1 MSGAGGLFGGNPKM
15 ARFRSMM
22 LRVSREDTILY
33 ASQSLLGYLGVERDA
48 ILGQPVKGLSGR
60 AGGELGWRLA
70 RVRDFVQPNMLV
82 TDADGRVFEI
92 KTTSERGVLDV
103 VLDEVTEAAGI
114 AEILSPVCGTP
125 FEELD
130 EEELRTVRT
139 PDLRFLT
146 VSRTRLHTTGRLAGA
161 LPPMDQRI
169 LTNAFLDE
177 VSEAL
182 LERGCTITPGLNSS
196 VAGLAGAPRYHAD
209 HAMRMLTAAFDQM
222 DRVARLREAFFLEG
236 KEMPPASCGIASG
249 DAVAGTFGG
258 HRTMQYTAEGQC
270 VETAEALSRIAGP
283 GEILISRATLENL
296 LNNLPPDWEGSRVL
310 REQEP
315 ELGAYAEHAGLI
327 RPIDGEDSRAVWL
340 AGPGLSGGGEE
351 AVFVFEGLFE
361 LFGSAGAEPV
371 MVMRASRGGQAAN
384 LPGASEQVLSS
395 GFLHRMGK
403 YRLAEVIGTGG
414 MGRVWKA
421 QDVYGNTVAIK
432 TLKLPEDASKEAV
445 RRFRREA
452 EIMAGL
458 PHRNICRI
466 YEMSEHEGTHFI
478 VMEFVDGLSL
488 ADVLH
493 AGAESGTKKS
503 SDLPSLIAAAR
514 SAKSSSRHA
523 GGGAEGGTDEESPE
537 GRRATMVLPVDQAL
551 GIMEKVCEAVDFAH
565 SHGVLH
571 RDLKP
576 GNILLRGD
584 GEPLVADF
592 GLAKQSGQ
600 DDGASLSASGNVL
613 GTVENMAP
621 EQAQSSKTVDARAD
635 VYALGTILYQMA
647 TGRRHFQTTGNILS
661 DIQTLQT
668 HTPEK
673 PRSLNPHID
682 QDLEI
687 IIMKCLQ
694 ADPEHRYRGVRAL
707 LSDIRRYRNGE
718 AISARPMT
726 ALDLAQRLIRRN
738 RAASAVAFASLA
750 IIIALTGF
758 SLWFL
763 SRQLATARAAEA
775 KALESEKL
783 AEAERDK
790 ALESEKLALA
800 NQRLA
805 EEKQKEALASKARA
819 EEQAEVARRAHAEKN
834 EAELAALE
842 ERRKREQYAALTGE
856 ERRRR
861 EVAEASARDARMELD
876 QKNQIAARATPDE
889 AAAAE
894 DSERQKA
901 LDLARQEIASASA
914 SLESDLG
921 RGWLASNAKTPKKA
935 LDRLGELIE
944 RVSNAL
950 VVDPSSAAGWRLK
963 GRLHMAAMEFP
974 RAADSFARAGSL
986 ANAEDPSGASG
997 LDERLEILAK
1007 RSRVVFGEERNDT
1020 ASALM
1025 RLPDAQDRNAG
1036 LILQFFSDRP
1046 EMRKSLVPPMG
1057 RNQTAPEL
1065 ALDLMLK
1072 NNWTAP
1078 PQISGGPSPKPFSV
1092 SISEGGANL
1101 NPLNNQPVKHVVL
1114 KGAGADS
1121 FDAVMKMPLESLEVL
1136 EAEVPAIPPG
1146 ARCLS
1151 TLITAIF
1158 KGSTLA
1164 SPASLAN
1171 LRNVQVLDLSETGAL
1186 DLSPLARCLK
1196 IRRLDLGGVK
1206 PDSLAPIARLPLL
1219 IELTVS
1225 PETAGDPG
1233 ARAVLEK
1240 MPRLLYLRTPGDPE
1254 KQTVAEFRK
1263 KYPPEGI

>member
-1 MSGAGGLFGGNPKM
+1 
-15 ARFRSMM
+15 MM

-33 ASQSLLGYLGVERDA
+33 ASQSLLEYLGVEKEA
-48 ILGQPVKGLSGR
+48 VVGESVKSLSGV

-103 VLDEVTEAAGI
+103 VLDEVTDAGSI
-114 AEILSPVCGTP
+114 SEILSPVCGTP
-125 FEELD
+125 FDELN

-182 LERGCTITPGLNSS
+182 LERGCTLTPSTNSS

-209 HAMRMLTAAFDQM
+209 HAMRMLAAAFDQM

-249 DAVAGTFGG
+249 DAVVGTFGG
-258 HRTMQYTAEGQC
+258 HRMMQYTAEGQC
-270 VETAEALSRIAGP
+270 VETAEVLSRIAGP
-283 GEILISRATLENL
+283 GEILISKPALENL
-296 LNNLPPDWEGSRVL
+296 LNNLPAEWECSRVF
-310 REQEP
+310 REEEA
-315 ELGAYAEHAGLI
+315 ELGPYSEHAGLI
-327 RPIDGEDSRAVWL
+327 RPIEGEDSQGVWF
-340 AGPGLSGGGEE
+340 AGPGLSSGREE
-351 AVFVFEGLFE
+351 AVFVFEALFE

-371 MVMRASRGGQAAN
+371 VVLRASRAGQAAD
-384 LPGASEQVLSS
+384 LPKSGDEVLSS

-403 YRLAEVIGTGG
+403 YRLSEVIGTGG

-432 TLKLPEDASKEAV
+432 TLKLPEDATKDAI

-466 YEMSEHEGTHFI
+466 FEMSEHEGTHYI

-493 AGAESGTKKS
+493 AGAESSSKKS

-514 SAKSSSRHA
+514 SAKSSSRQ
-523 GGGAEGGTDEESPE
+523 GEEQMEAEAAEESA
-537 GRRATMVLPVDQAL
+537 RARTTMVLPVDQTL
-551 GIMEKVCEAVDFAH
+551 GIMEKVCEAVEFAH
-565 SHGVLH
+565 THGVLH

-592 GLAKQSGQ
+592 GLAKQSGK
-600 DDGASLSASGNVL
+600 DEGASISVSGNVL

-635 VYALGTILYQMA
+635 VYALGTILYQMS
-647 TGRRHFQTTGNILS
+647 TGHRHFKTTGNILS

-668 HTPEK
+668 HVPER
-673 PRSLNPHID
+673 PRSLNPQID

-687 IIMKCLQ
+687 IILKSLQ

-726 ALDLAQRLIRRN
+726 AFDLAQRLIRRN

-750 IIIALTGF
+750 IIVALTGF
-758 SLWFL
+758 SIWFL
-763 SRQLATARAAEA
+763 SRQLATA
-775 KALESEKL
+775 
-783 AEAERDK
+783 EAERDK
-790 ALESEKLALA
+790 ARAAEASAIESQKMALE

-805 EEKQKEALASKARA
+805 EEKEKEALSSKARA
-819 EEQAEVARRAHAEKN
+819 EQQAEVARRAHAEKN

-842 ERRKREQYAALTGE
+842 ERKKREQYAALSGE
-856 ERRRR
+856 ERRKR
-861 EVAEASARDARMELD
+861 EEAEASALAVRQELE
-876 QKNQIAARATPDE
+876 QKNQLTANATQTEIPPPHFSPE
-889 AAAAE
+889 E
-894 DSERQKA
+894 QQRNLA
-901 LDLARQEIASASA
+901 LESARQEIAAVDA
-914 SLESDLG
+914 SLASDLG
-921 RGWLASNAKTPKKA
+921 RAWLNANEKTPKKA
-935 LDRLGELIE
+935 LDRLGDSIE

-950 VVDPSSAAGWRLK
+950 VVDPTSAAGWRLK
-963 GRLHMAAMEFP
+963 GRLHLAAMEFSN
-974 RAADSFARAGSL
+974 AADSFGRAGSL
-986 ANAEDPSGASG
+986 TNSPVPPTGSS
-997 LDERLEILAK
+997 LDDRLEILAK
-1007 RSRVVFGEERNDT
+1007 RSRVSFGEERNET
-1020 ASALM
+1020 ATALM
-1025 RLPDAQDRNAG
+1025 RFPDAQDRNAG

-1065 ALDLMLK
+1065 ALDLMLE
-1072 NNWTAP
+1072 NNWSVP
-1078 PQISGGPSPKPFSV
+1078 PEVSGGPAPKPFSV
-1092 SISEGGANL
+1092 SISEPGANL
-1101 NPLNNQPVKHVVL
+1101 SALNNQPVKQVVL
-1114 KGAGADS
+1114 RGGGADS
-1121 FDAVMKMPLESLEVL
+1121 FDAALRMPLESIEVR
-1136 EAEVPAIPPG
+1136 EAEVSAIPPT
-1146 ARCLS
+1146 ARALS
-1151 TLITAIF
+1151 TLGTAIF
-1158 KGSTLA
+1158 ATSKLTA
-1164 SPASLAN
+1164 PVSLSN
-1171 LRNVQVLDLSETGAL
+1171 LRNVQALDLSNTGMS

-1196 IRRLDLGGVK
+1196 IRRLDLGGLK
-1206 PDSLAPIARLPLL
+1206 PDSLAPISRLPLL
-1219 IELTVS
+1219 IDLTVS
-1225 PETAGDPG
+1225 PETARDPE
-1233 ARAVLEK
+1233 ARKVIDGMKKLT
-1240 MPRLLYLRTPGDPE
+1240 YLRTPEDPPR
-1254 KQTVAEFRK
+1254 QTIAEFRQ
-1263 KYPPEGI
+1263 KYPLE